1 MADFSVV
8 NGCSGKFALATAAI
22 YVFWERHQQFAF
34 SLRAVSELLFTFAL
48 CIYLL
53 ILFREFGFANRNT
66 SFSEPDFWKFCD
78 IRNRGL
84 GRSRNIQ
91 FSVA

>member
-22 YVFWERHQQFAF
+22 YVFRERLLQFAF
-34 SLRAVSELLFTFAL
+34 PLRVVSEMLFTFAL

-66 SFSEPDFWKFCD
+66 SFSEPDF
-78 IRNRGL
+78 
-84 GRSRNIQ
+84 
-91 FSVA
+91 